1 MRIGFDVSQTAE
13 NKAGCGFVADQLI
26 RALVQLAPQH
36 EYLLYP
42 SFYGYQAQDPL
53 QATCPESPQV
63 RLVNLK
69 ADPQFDDYDWWRRRG
84 VDRSEK
90 LGYPDVIHSNN
101 FSCPLDIGAARRV
114 MTVYDLSFLDL
125 PEATTEANRL
135 VCFQG
140 MLEASVYADHLLM
153 ISAATRDRFLNYFPH
168 YPRER
173 TSLMHLGNRPTI
185 REYSSPDAAPLLR
198 RLGVGDGPFWLGVGT
213 VEPRKNYQLLINAYA
228 EWLKTSGLDWP
239 LYIAGGR
246 GWLESPIYQSVTE
259 LGLTQQVHFLG
270 YVSDA
275 ELSALYS
282 SCFAFVF
289 PSLYEGFG
297 LPVLEAMSCGAPV
310 IVSHSTSLPEVAGEA
325 GFYIDPACTASLCRQ
340 MQQLTDQSAQRERW
354 RQASRDQAR
363 GFSWDKAAHIA
374 LQAYETSCRREPW
387 YIEGKERR

>member
-53 QATCPESPQV
+53 QATCPDSPQV

-69 ADPQFDDYDWWRRRG
+69 ADRGFDDYDWWRRRG

-90 LGYPDVIHSNN
+90 LGYPAVVHSNN

-125 PEATTEANRL
+125 PEATTEANRR

-140 MLEASVYADHLLM
+140 MLEASVYADQLLM
-153 ISAATRDRFLNYFPH
+153 ISAATRERFLHYFPH

-173 TSLMHLGNRPTI
+173 THLMPLGNRPTI
-185 REYSSPDAAPLLR
+185 REYSLQASTPLLQ
-198 RLGVGDGPFWLGVGT
+198 RLGVDVGEFWLGVGT
-213 VEPRKNYQLLINAYA
+213 VEPRKNYQLLIQAYA
-228 EWLKTSGLDWP
+228 GWRNSSGMEWP

-246 GWLESPIYQSVTE
+246 GWLESPIYQTVE
-259 LGLTQQVHFLG
+259 RLGLTQKVRFLG
-270 YVSDA
+270 YVDDD

-282 SCFAFVF
+282 SCFSFVF

-310 IVSHSTSLPEVAGEA
+310 IVSDRTSLPEVAGAA
-325 GFYIDPACTASLCRQ
+325 GFYIDPADQDGLRRQ
-340 MQQLTDQSAQRERW
+340 MQELTDQRQQRDTW
-354 RQASRDQAR
+354 RQASRDQAK
-363 GFSWDKAAHIA
+363 GFSWQAAARAA
-374 LQAYETSCRREPW
+374 LVAYDCACAQEPW
-387 YIEGKERR
+387 YAEGKERR